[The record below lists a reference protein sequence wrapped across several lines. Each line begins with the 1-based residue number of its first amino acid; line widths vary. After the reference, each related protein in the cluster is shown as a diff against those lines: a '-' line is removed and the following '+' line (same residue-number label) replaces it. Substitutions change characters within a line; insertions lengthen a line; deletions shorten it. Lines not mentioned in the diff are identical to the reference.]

1 MELIDYPQAINE
13 EAHKCLEVFQ
23 QVQQQKSEIDCL
35 VNAVFCQVTFD
46 PTLKNQNQRDARK
59 ATILAEDRQYTEKL
73 AKLQTLKNELVSLKI
88 HLEYLRNKFA
98 AVRLAAAVKLD
109 VITKLGDTA
118 TAETLRAHLAGMAL
132 QSVFSSVYLSQ
143 TISPLEVAEQAV
155 TFADALV
162 SRLEVESVGNST
174 LWEKKVYAQQDLE
187 EEEFD
192 DDSDSE
198 TTQSHLG

>member
-1 MELIDYPQAINE
+1 MELIDYPRAINE
-13 EAHKCLEVFQ
+13 KAHKCLEVFQ

-35 VNAVFCQVTFD
+35 VNAVFCQVAFD

-132 QSVFSSVYLSQ
+132 QSVFSSVCLSQ

-162 SRLEVESVGNST
+162 SRLEVESVGDST